1 MAITERYLNT
11 DLATGGN
18 DGTSEADAWQSI
30 AAAASGLTAGQRLN
44 WKRTA
49 SRLDA
54 SASVTF
60 SQAAG
65 LTTPVHIRAYDTT
78 PGDGGYVELENLSL
92 TFSGRDV
99 LAEGLDIL
107 NANGVSG
114 FPINFTSFGGH
125 AHNCKV
131 VRTGSSYCR
140 GIRGQNSI
148 NVTNCYL
155 QYAASGAVGEAMI
168 DATNGSVVGN
178 IVEMD
183 GGCGDAVAAIRLTA
197 PSEHG
202 TMAAFNICRG
212 LLGRPT
218 QAEQI
223 GIWMVGMGGTNEQG
237 FVVTN
242 NTVLNFGVGLLC
254 DAPTWTTDGIV
265 LVSNNLFF
273 NCPQSVWANRG
284 SGYTLP
290 GKMVKCVNNAYD
302 GGIGGSVLKIGNR
315 RITQDPFTDLE
326 NEDYSLNEVS
336 GGGLVCRASAKSVS
350 SSTLDIGAV
359 QS

>member
-1 MAITERYLNT
+1 
-11 DLATGGN
+11 
-18 DGTSEADAWQSI
+18 
-30 AAAASGLTAGQRLN
+30 
-44 WKRTA
+44 
-49 SRLDA
+49 
-54 SASVTF
+54 
-60 SQAAG
+60 
-65 LTTPVHIRAYDTT
+65 
-78 PGDGGYVELENLSL
+78 
-92 TFSGRDV
+92 
-99 LAEGLDIL
+99 
-107 NANGVSG
+107 
-114 FPINFTSFGGH
+114 
-125 AHNCKV
+125 
-131 VRTGSSYCR
+131 
-140 GIRGQNSI
+140 
-148 NVTNCYL
+148 
-155 QYAASGAVGEAMI
+155 MI

-183 GGCGDAVAAIRLTA
+183 GWCADAVAAIRLSA
-197 PSEHG
+197 PTEHG

-218 QAEQI
+218 QAEQT

-237 FVVTN
+237 FVVAN